1 MLLVEWLNFILNI
14 CAFDEGLQRLKIDE
28 EWRKSALKK
37 NMDTCV
43 F

>member
-28 EWRKSALKK
+28 EARETREEFYFF
-37 NMDTCV
+37 DREI
-43 F
+43 